1 VGFKRF
7 PIITSSQK
15 RDMIDLTDVDRT
27 DIKLGNLKPQLWVV
41 FLAGILS
48 YFLIQTDSTYERLT
62 VFPETTVGA
71 SLNSFFFVITLFI
84 IATIIYLIVKHGLL
98 SILKYALRFSLIL
111 STFLLTNWYISKII
125 QFSHTE
131 LFVDTFS
138 FMVSICLIILVWF
151 TVYRRK
157 GTIQVLTIG
166 AIGSLIGTFLAFTI
180 PLLSATIL
188 LLALVIYDILSVY
201 KGPIGKLSEN
211 IHLSEFTGAAF
222 TFEDVTIGMG
232 DVVFYSML
240 VSMALKNFGISIYV
254 VSSIGVLLGA
264 YLGMRMLEKRDFFP
278 GLPLAILIG
287 LIMMFSSVYLTNHI
301 TLP

>member
-1 VGFKRF
+1 
-7 PIITSSQK
+7 
-15 RDMIDLTDVDRT
+15 MMDLTDIEIAK
-27 DIKLGNLKPQLWVV
+27 IKLGNLKPQLWVV

-48 YFLIQTDSTYERLT
+48 YFLIQTDSHYERLT

-71 SLNSFFFVITLFI
+71 SLNSLLFVIALFI
-84 IATIIYLIVKHGLL
+84 MATIIYLIVKRRRL

-111 STFLLTNWYISKII
+111 STFLLTNWYISKIFQI
-125 QFSHTE
+125 SSTE
-131 LFVDTFS
+131 LFFDTFS
-138 FMVSICLIILVWF
+138 FMISICLTILVWF

-166 AIGSLIGTFLAFTI
+166 AIGSLIGTFLAFSI

-240 VSMALKNFGISIYV
+240 VSMAFKNFGISIYV
-254 VSSIGVLLGA
+254 ISSIGVLFGA
-264 YLGMRMLEKRDFFP
+264 YWGLLMLRKRDFFP
-278 GLPLAILIG
+278 GLPLAILTG
-287 LIMMFSSVYLTNHI
+287 LIMMFTSVYIMNNI
-301 TLP
+301 TPP

>member
-1 VGFKRF
+1 
-7 PIITSSQK
+7 
-15 RDMIDLTDVDRT
+15 MDLTDIEIAK
-27 DIKLGNLKPQLWVV
+27 IKLGNLKPQLWVV

-48 YFLIQTDSTYERLT
+48 YFLIQTDSHYERLT

-71 SLNSFFFVITLFI
+71 SLNSLLFVIALFI
-84 IATIIYLIVKHGLL
+84 MATIIYLIVKRRRL

-111 STFLLTNWYISKII
+111 STFLLTNWYISKIFQI
-125 QFSHTE
+125 SSTE
-131 LFVDTFS
+131 LFFDTFS
-138 FMVSICLIILVWF
+138 FMISICLTILVWF

-166 AIGSLIGTFLAFTI
+166 AIGSLIGTFLAFSI

-240 VSMALKNFGISIYV
+240 VSMAFKNFGISIYV
-254 VSSIGVLLGA
+254 ISSIGVLFGA
-264 YLGMRMLEKRDFFP
+264 YWGLLMLRKRDFFP
-278 GLPLAILIG
+278 GLPLAILTG
-287 LIMMFSSVYLTNHI
+287 LIMMFTSVYIMNNI
-301 TLP
+301 TPP

>member
-1 VGFKRF
+1 
-7 PIITSSQK
+7 
-15 RDMIDLTDVDRT
+15 MMDLANVNRT
-27 DIKLGNLKPQLWVV
+27 DIRLGNLKPQLWVIL
-41 FLAGILS
+41 LAGILS
-48 YFLIQTDSTYERLT
+48 YFLIQTDSYYERLT

-71 SLNSFFFVITLFI
+71 SLNSLLFVIALFI
-84 IATIIYLIVKHGLL
+84 IATIIYLIVKRGRL
-98 SILKYALRFSLIL
+98 SILKYVLRFSLIL
-111 STFLLTNWYISKII
+111 STFLLTNWYISKIVH
-125 QFSHTE
+125 FSHAE
-131 LFVDTFS
+131 FFVDYLS
-138 FMVSICLIILVWF
+138 LIISICLTILVWF

-157 GTIQVLTIG
+157 GIIQTLTIG
-166 AIGSLIGTFLAFTI
+166 AIGSLIGTFLAFSI

-201 KGPIGKLSEN
+201 KGPIGKLSES

-240 VSMALKNFGISIYV
+240 VSMAFKNFGISIYV
-254 VSSIGVLLGA
+254 ISSLGVLLGA
-264 YLGMRMLEKRDFFP
+264 YWGMLMLKKRDFFP

-287 LIMMFSSVYLTNHI
+287 LTMMFSSVYLTNHI

>member
-1 VGFKRF
+1 
-7 PIITSSQK
+7 
-15 RDMIDLTDVDRT
+15 MDLTDVEIVK
-27 DIKLGNLKPQLWVV
+27 IKLGNLKPQLWVV

-48 YFLIQTDSTYERLT
+48 YFLIQTDSHYERLT

-71 SLNSFFFVITLFI
+71 SLNSLLFVIALFI
-84 IATIIYLIVKHGLL
+84 MATIIYLIVKRRRL

-111 STFLLTNWYISKII
+111 STFLLTNWYISKILQI
-125 QFSHTE
+125 SSTE
-131 LFVDTFS
+131 LFFDIFS
-138 FMVSICLIILVWF
+138 FMISICLTILVWF

-166 AIGSLIGTFLAFTI
+166 AIGSLIGTFLAFSI

-240 VSMALKNFGISIYV
+240 VSMAFKNFGISIYV
-254 VSSIGVLLGA
+254 ISSIGVLFGA
-264 YLGMRMLEKRDFFP
+264 YWGLLMLRKRDFFP
-278 GLPLAILIG
+278 GLPLAILTG
-287 LIMMFSSVYLTNHI
+287 LIMMFTSVYIMNNI
-301 TLP
+301 TPP

>member
-1 VGFKRF
+1 
-7 PIITSSQK
+7 
-15 RDMIDLTDVDRT
+15 MIDLTSVDRT

-48 YFLIQTDSTYERLT
+48 YFLIQTDAAYERLT

-71 SLNSFFFVITLFI
+71 SLNSLFFVIALFI
-84 IATIIYLIVKHGLL
+84 IATIIYLIVKRGRL

-111 STFLLTNWYISKII
+111 STFLLTNWYISKIV
-125 QFSHTE
+125 QLSHAD
-131 LFVDTFS
+131 LFVDTLS
-138 FMVSICLIILVWF
+138 FILSICLTILVWF
-151 TVYRRK
+151 TVYQKK

-166 AIGSLIGTFLAFTI
+166 AIGSLIGTFLAFSI
-180 PLLSATIL
+180 PLLSATML

-222 TFEDVTIGMG
+222 TFENVTIGMG

-240 VSMALKNFGISIYV
+240 VSLALKNFGISIYV

-264 YLGMRMLEKRDFFP
+264 YWGIRMLEKRDFFP

-287 LIMMFSSVYLTNHI
+287 LIMMFSSVYLVNHI

>member
-1 VGFKRF
+1 
-7 PIITSSQK
+7 
-15 RDMIDLTDVDRT
+15 MIDLTNVDKA
-27 DIKLGNLKPQLWVV
+27 DIRLGNLKPQLWVV

-48 YFLIQTDSTYERLT
+48 YFLVQTDSAYEQLT

-71 SLNSFFFVITLFI
+71 SLNSLFFVIALFI
-84 IATIIYLIVKHGLL
+84 IATIIYLIVKRGRL

-111 STFLLTNWYISKII
+111 STFLLTNWYISKIV
-125 QFSHTE
+125 QFSHAE
-131 LFVDTFS
+131 LFVDALS
-138 FMVSICLIILVWF
+138 FIISISLTILVWF

-166 AIGSLIGTFLAFTI
+166 AIGSLIGTFLAFSI
-180 PLLSATIL
+180 PLLSATML
-188 LLALVIYDILSVY
+188 LLALVIYDVLSVY

-264 YLGMRMLEKRDFFP
+264 YWGMRMLEKRDFFP

-287 LIMMFSSVYLTNHI
+287 LIMMFSSVYLVNHI

>member
-1 VGFKRF
+1 
-7 PIITSSQK
+7 
-15 RDMIDLTDVDRT
+15 MIDLTNVDRA
-27 DIKLGNLKPQLWVV
+27 DIRLGNLKPQLWVV
-41 FLAGILS
+41 SLAGILS
-48 YFLIQTDSTYERLT
+48 YFLVQTDSAYERLT

-71 SLNSFFFVITLFI
+71 SLNSLFFVIALFI
-84 IATIIYLIVKHGLL
+84 IATIIYLIVKRGRL

-111 STFLLTNWYISKII
+111 STFLLTNWYISKIV
-125 QFSHTE
+125 QFSHAE
-131 LFVDTFS
+131 LFVDAFS
-138 FMVSICLIILVWF
+138 FIISISLTILVWF

-166 AIGSLIGTFLAFTI
+166 AIGSLIGTFLAFSI
-180 PLLSATIL
+180 PLLSATML

-264 YLGMRMLEKRDFFP
+264 YWGMRMLEKRDFFP

-287 LIMMFSSVYLTNHI
+287 LIMMFSSVYLANHI

>member
-1 VGFKRF
+1 
-7 PIITSSQK
+7 
-15 RDMIDLTDVDRT
+15 MDLTDVEIAK
-27 DIKLGNLKPQLWVV
+27 IKLGNLKPQLWVV
-41 FLAGILS
+41 FLTGILS
-48 YFLIQTDSTYERLT
+48 YFLIQPDSHYERLT

-71 SLNSFFFVITLFI
+71 SLNSLLFVIALFI
-84 IATIIYLIVKHGLL
+84 MATIIYLIVKRRRL

-111 STFLLTNWYISKII
+111 STFLLTNWYISKVLQI
-125 QFSHTE
+125 SSKE
-131 LFVDTFS
+131 LLFDTLS
-138 FMVSICLIILVWF
+138 FMISIFLTILVWF

-157 GTIQVLTIG
+157 GTIQVLTIV
-166 AIGSLIGTFLAFTI
+166 AIGSLIGTFLAFSI

-240 VSMALKNFGISIYV
+240 VSIAFKNFGISIYV
-254 VSSIGVLLGA
+254 MSSIGVLFGA
-264 YLGMRMLEKRDFFP
+264 YWGLLMLRKRDFFP

-287 LIMMFSSVYLTNHI
+287 LIMMFTSVYIMNNI
-301 TLP
+301 APP

>member
-1 VGFKRF
+1 
-7 PIITSSQK
+7 
-15 RDMIDLTDVDRT
+15 MINLTDVDRA
-27 DIKLGNLKPQLWVV
+27 DIRLGNLKPQLWVV

-84 IATIIYLIVKHGLL
+84 IATIIYLIVKRGLL

-131 LFVDTFS
+131 LFVNTFS
-138 FMVSICLIILVWF
+138 FMISICLTILVWF

-157 GTIQVLTIG
+157 GIIQVLTIG
-166 AIGSLIGTFLAFTI
+166 AIGSLIGTFLAFSI

-188 LLALVIYDILSVY
+188 LLALVVYDVLSVY

-287 LIMMFSSVYLTNHI
+287 LTTMFSSVYLTNHI
-301 TLP
+301 ALP

>member
-1 VGFKRF
+1 M
-7 PIITSSQK
+7 TN
-15 RDMIDLTDVDRT
+15 VDRA
-27 DIKLGNLKPQLWVV
+27 DIRLGNLKPQLWVV
-41 FLAGILS
+41 SLAGILS
-48 YFLIQTDSTYERLT
+48 YFLVQTDSAYERLT

-71 SLNSFFFVITLFI
+71 SLNSLFFVIALFI
-84 IATIIYLIVKHGLL
+84 IATIIYLIVKRGRL

-111 STFLLTNWYISKII
+111 STFLLTNWYISKIV
-125 QFSHTE
+125 QFSHAE
-131 LFVDTFS
+131 LFVDAFS
-138 FMVSICLIILVWF
+138 FIISISLTILVWF

-166 AIGSLIGTFLAFTI
+166 AIGSLIGTFLAFSI
-180 PLLSATIL
+180 PLLSATML

-264 YLGMRMLEKRDFFP
+264 YWGMRMLEKRDFFP

-287 LIMMFSSVYLTNHI
+287 LIMMFSSVYLANHI